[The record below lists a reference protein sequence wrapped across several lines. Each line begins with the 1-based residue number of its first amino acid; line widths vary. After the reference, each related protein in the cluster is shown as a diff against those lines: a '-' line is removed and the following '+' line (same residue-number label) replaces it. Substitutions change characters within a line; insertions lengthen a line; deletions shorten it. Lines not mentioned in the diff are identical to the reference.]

1 MSATALDSQGRER
14 RKLVLAVSVG
24 AALEWFDFTLFAIFA
39 LQIAVAFF
47 PASDPLMSLLASYL
61 ALAVGFVARPL
72 GALLMGRYADRRG
85 RTTALTL
92 SIMLM
97 GAGTLIM
104 AVCPTYEAIG
114 WWAPLSI
121 VVARIL
127 QGVAAG
133 GEIGGALAY
142 LVETAPANRPGLFAS
157 SQQVAQAVSFLLCGV
172 SASLLSGVLTPAQLD
187 EWGWRV
193 PYVFGLL
200 VVVAGLKIRRSLEE
214 SEPLR
219 RFLDNQDKHAM
230 ARKGPSLRPYLPNL
244 VMGVLI
250 VVLWTVATQLI
261 NFMPTYASMVLE
273 LPRNKAYLGL
283 VLVGLITLLCP
294 LTALLS
300 DRIGRYTVMLIG
312 AVGIALCAYPGF
324 VWLNNNPSL
333 QALISFQC
341 GLAVLMVLYTGPAS
355 AALAELFP
363 VQVRALG
370 VSLAYALS
378 VTIFGSSTPT
388 LTTLIYRQ
396 SGDPLAAAHWLFTA
410 ACLSATPLAWM
421 CLSKSRA
428 SSSMRI
434 AIQRKYE

>member
-1 MSATALDSQGRER
+1 MSAAALDSQGRER
-14 RKLVLAVSVG
+14 KKLVLAVSVG

-39 LQIAVAFF
+39 MQIAAAFF

-85 RTTALTL
+85 RKAALTL

-97 GAGTLIM
+97 GAGTLII
-104 AVCPTYEAIG
+104 AVCPTYQAIG

-142 LVETAPANRPGLFAS
+142 LVETAPADRRGLFAS
-157 SQQVAQAVSFLLCGV
+157 SQQVAQAGSFLLCGL
-172 SASLLSGVLTPAQLD
+172 SASLLSSALTPAQLD

-200 VVVAGLKIRRSLEE
+200 VVVAGLQIRRSLEE

-219 RFLDNQDKHAM
+219 RFLDSQGNQEGA
-230 ARKGPSLRPYLPNL
+230 SLRPYLPNL

-261 NFMPTYASMVLE
+261 NFMPTYASMVLAV
-273 LPRNKAYLGL
+273 PRNEAYLGL

-312 AVGIALCAYPGF
+312 AVGVALCAYPGF
-324 VWLNNNPSL
+324 VWLNSSPSL
-333 QALISFQC
+333 QTLISFQC

-378 VTIFGSSTPT
+378 VTVFGSSTPP
-388 LTTLIYRQ
+388 LITLIYRQ
-396 SGDPLAAAHWLFTA
+396 SGDALAAAHWLFAA
-410 ACLSATPLAWM
+410 ACLSAIPLAWVS
-421 CLSKSRA
+421 LSKYRA
-428 SSSMRI
+428 S
-434 AIQRKYE
+434 ANPALVVEHET

>member
-1 MSATALDSQGRER
+1 MSAIALDSQGRER

-24 AALEWFDFTLFAIFA
+24 AALEWFDFTLFAIFS
-39 LQIAVAFF
+39 LQIAAAFF

-72 GALLMGRYADRRG
+72 GALLMGRYADRQG
-85 RTTALTL
+85 RKAALTL

-97 GAGTLIM
+97 GAGTLII
-104 AVCPTYEAIG
+104 AVCPTYETIG
-114 WWAPLSI
+114 WWAPLSV

-142 LVETAPANRPGLFAS
+142 LVETAPADRRALFAS
-157 SQQVAQAVSFLLCGV
+157 SQQVAQAGSFLLCGL
-172 SASLLSGVLTPAQLD
+172 SASLLSSALTPAQLD

-230 ARKGPSLRPYLPNL
+230 AGKGPSLRPYLPNL

-261 NFMPTYASMVLE
+261 NFIPTYASMVLE

-300 DRIGRYTVMLIG
+300 DRFGRYTVMLIG
-312 AVGIALCAYPGF
+312 AVGVALCAYPGF
-324 VWLNNNPSL
+324 VWLNNSPSL
-333 QALISFQC
+333 QTLIIFQC
-341 GLAVLMVLYTGPAS
+341 ALAVLMVLYTGPAA

-378 VTIFGSSTPT
+378 VTLFGSATPA
-388 LTTLIYRQ
+388 LITLIYRQ
-396 SGDPLAAAHWLFTA
+396 SGDALAAAHWLFAA
-410 ACLSATPLAWM
+410 ACLSAIPLAWVS
-421 CLSKSRA
+421 LSKYRA
-428 SSSMRI
+428 S
-434 AIQRKYE
+434 ATPALTAEHET